1 MGEARSVLGV
11 FLHTLVYV
19 DTTYVEG
26 HEEVDIGRG
35 STELALVFENLDE
48 N

>member
-1 MGEARSVLGV
+1 MGEARSVLDGC
-11 FLHTLVYV
+11 LHTQGYV
-19 DTTYVEG
+19 DPTYVEG
-26 HEEVDIGRG
+26 HEEMDIRRG

>member
-1 MGEARSVLGV
+1 MGEARPVLGACPHI
-11 FLHTLVYV
+11 LGYV

-26 HEEVDIGRG
+26 HEEMDIRRG

>member
-1 MGEARSVLGV
+1 MDEARSVSGV
-11 FLHTLVYV
+11 CLHTLGYV
-19 DTTYVEG
+19 DKTYVEG
-26 HEEVDIGRG
+26 HEEMDIGRG